1 MSINR
6 IREQLKNLRMPGA
19 GVKLDLRLSEAR
31 CNSLEHG
38 DFLELLLQDELLH
51 RAGNKIR
58 SALKAAGFRNLKPLA
73 DFDWQFNPN
82 LERKLFYELAG
93 GEFIRQA
100 QNILMVGPSGTGK
113 TCLAQAIG
121 FEAIKLGFTVIYRS
135 IFDIVSHLQRFNALS
150 DRNPEFERY
159 LKADLLIIDDMGLK
173 QLPEKAGELLFEII
187 FRRHELKSTIMTSN
201 RPLDDWGKLIGDVP
215 TAGAILDRFLQQARL
230 IPFKGKSFRPPFG
243 RQGQARL
250 TANDALLDAAAAAR
264 LDHAE
269 GGSL

>member
-1 MSINR
+1 M
-6 IREQLKNLRMPGA
+6 
-19 GVKLDLRLSEAR
+19 
-31 CNSLEHG
+31 
-38 DFLELLLQDELLH
+38 
-51 RAGNKIR
+51 
-58 SALKAAGFRNLKPLA
+58 
-73 DFDWQFNPN
+73 
-82 LERKLFYELAG
+82 
-93 GEFIRQA
+93 RQA

-230 IPFKGKSFRPPFG
+230 IPFKGKTGRPHFG
-243 RQGQARL
+243 RQGQARP